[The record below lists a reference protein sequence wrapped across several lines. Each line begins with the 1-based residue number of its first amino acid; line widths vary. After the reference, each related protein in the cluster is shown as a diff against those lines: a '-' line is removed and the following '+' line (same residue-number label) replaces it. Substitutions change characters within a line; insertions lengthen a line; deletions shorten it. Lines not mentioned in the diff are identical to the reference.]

1 MGERFTQIHL
11 GEDSDGAAAP
21 LKATHVISAL
31 PLPVLD
37 SILLHQQSGA
47 RTLPHLRANP
57 HSTVIVLNL
66 VFPAPPNGT
75 ATTTQQQLHP
85 PGFGYLI
92 PRPEQGYPVAE
103 SEHEPP
109 SLLGVVFDSASLP
122 EQDDEFG
129 TGALRFIKMSAM
141 LGGPYPLPPSPSGTP
156 DEEADRALL
165 ATVLPLISAQLGGDT
180 PLPEPLYYAVHR
192 NVESIPTYLVGHTSR
207 VTELRQ
213 ALRERWG
220 DRMKV
225 VGAGVG
231 GVSVA
236 DCVKAGRQA
245 AREVGAQID
254 L

>member
-1 MGERFTQIHL
+1 
-11 GEDSDGAAAP
+11 
-21 LKATHVISAL
+21 
-31 PLPVLD
+31 
-37 SILLHQQSGA
+37 
-47 RTLPHLRANP
+47 
-57 HSTVIVLNL
+57 VLNL
-66 VFPAPPNGT
+66 VFPALPKG
-75 ATTTQQQLHP
+75 TTTTTQQLHP

-92 PRPEQGYPVAE
+92 PRPEQGYPVAG
-103 SEHEPP
+103 SEHEPA

-141 LGGPYPLPPSPSGTP
+141 LGGPYPLPPSPSGPP
-156 DEEADRALL
+156 DEEDRALL
-165 ATVLPLISAQLGGDT
+165 ATVLPLISSQLGGST

-192 NVESIPTYLVGHTSR
+192 NVESIPTYLVGHTAR
-207 VTELRQ
+207 MTELRC

-220 DRMKV
+220 ERMKV

-245 AREVGAQID
+245 AREVGAHID
-254 L
+254 V